1 MITATFNRDG
11 TFRSIKLPDRDGY
24 VPNSPEVQGIMEWLR
39 LHGVDPDVV
48 PLGAEVFYDAA
59 FDEWRIPT
67 RPRPLRICPRCR
79 DVHSVIIRRK
89 VQDELMVVAG

>member
-11 TFRSIKLPDRDGY
+11 TFRSVKLPDRETY
-24 VPNSPEVQGIMEWLR
+24 VHGSPEVQGIMEWLR
-39 LHGVDPDVV
+39 LHAVDPGVV

-67 RPRPLRICPRCR
+67 WPRPLRICPRCR

-89 VQDELMVVAG
+89 VRDQLPVAP